1 MQVLRRPI
9 ETTRLIRT
17 WAIVNLWNAVSMLQ
31 LSKADLDAD
40 NTRNRA
46 YLISQLQ
53 EYLVWDQ
60 GDGLRQIPPGLTLG
74 R

>member
-1 MQVLRRPI
+1 
-9 ETTRLIRT
+9 
-17 WAIVNLWNAVSMLQ
+17 MLQ
-31 LSKADLDAD
+31 LSNPDLDAD

-60 GDGLRQIPPGLTLG
+60 GDGPRQIPSGLTLG